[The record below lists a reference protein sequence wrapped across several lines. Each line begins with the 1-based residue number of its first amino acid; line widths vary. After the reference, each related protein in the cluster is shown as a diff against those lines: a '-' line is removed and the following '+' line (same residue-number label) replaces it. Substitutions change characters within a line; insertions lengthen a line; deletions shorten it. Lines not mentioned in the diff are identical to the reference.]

1 MLRTILSISGKPG
14 IFKLI
19 SRNNSIL
26 IVESLVDG
34 KRFPSYPRDRV
45 VALADVAMYTETDEV
60 PLRQVLKTMQ
70 EFEKGA
76 VASCDPKADGAA
88 LREYFAQIL
97 PDFDR
102 DRVHNSDIKK
112 LIQWYNLL
120 IESGNSDFEEKNEES
135 AE

>member
-14 IFKLI
+14 LFKLI

-76 VASCDPKADGAA
+76 VASCDPKADGSV
-88 LREYFAQIL
+88 LRDYFAQIL

-102 DRVHNSDIKK
+102 DNNSDIKK

-120 IESGNSDFEEKNEES
+120 VQSGNTDFEEKKEDTEE
-135 AE
+135 